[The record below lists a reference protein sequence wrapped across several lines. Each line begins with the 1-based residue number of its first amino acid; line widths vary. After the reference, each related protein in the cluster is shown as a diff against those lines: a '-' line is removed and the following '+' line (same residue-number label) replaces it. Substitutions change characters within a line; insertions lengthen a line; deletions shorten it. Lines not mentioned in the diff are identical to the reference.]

1 MYMLYVESN
10 SVEAA
15 AKVVK
20 FFSALVLLSDVKQG
34 FIFHG

>member
-1 MYMLYVESN
+1 MYMLWSSK

-20 FFSALVLLSDVKQG
+20 FFSALVWLSCVKQG
-34 FIFHG
+34 FIVHG